1 MAGRPSGRK
10 KTTKGRKLI
19 GDPQERAILLSHA
32 ATFGV
37 SAAAK
42 EFGLN
47 RKTIQRYQ
55 AELNSGSDPELSRL
69 VAAESDKARERNRSK
84 LHRALD
90 AFLDRALALAPSAD
104 LPKVL
109 DGITRIG
116 DLVTKRDVFLGDNG
130 ELDGRDRGD
139 APDEGPGGTAAQGAR
154 PEAPAVR

>member
-1 MAGRPSGRK
+1 MPKPRKPNGPKLSGRK
-10 KTTKGRKLI
+10 SLR
-19 GDPQERAILLSHA
+19 DEQEIATILSHA

-37 SAAAK
+37 TATAK
-42 EFGLN
+42 EFKLN
-47 RKTIQRYQ
+47 RRTIQRYQ
-55 AELNSGSDPELSRL
+55 AMVRDGKSATLSQL
-69 VAAESDKARERNRSK
+69 IAVESDKAKERNRSK

-116 DLVTKRDVFLGDNG
+116 DLVTKRDVFLGDA

-139 APDEGPGGTAAQGAR
+139 APDEGASGTAAQGAR
-154 PEAPAVR
+154 PAPPAVH